1 MALACSIEDAAIREK
16 KMGSISLRNA
26 GLVATE
32 TLFNNL
38 NFVIGDGDR
47 VGLVAGNGRGKTT
60 LLKAMVGQGELTA
73 GDIVRSRGLQ
83 VGYVEQDMPPASM
96 GLTLYNAVLEA
107 LPAAD
112 RETDSWRVDVV
123 LDEFQTPAAMRH
135 RKLTELSGGWQRIA
149 LIARC
154 WVLQPD
160 ALLLDEPTNHL
171 DLGKLVQLEH
181 WVNEAARN
189 IPVVIASHDREFLDA
204 TTNRT
209 LFLRPDQSHYFAL
222 PYSKARIALAEADE
236 AAEAK
241 RERDLKEVSR
251 LRKQAAKLTNI
262 GINSGSDLLVVKS
275 KYLRERAEKI
285 ETAVLSLHKE
295 RSGEIK
301 LGNSGAQAKVMAAI
315 DNVDVTTPAGDKLFR
330 IDKLHIFQ
338 GDRLVIL
345 GRNGTGKSQFM
356 GLLHRAMT
364 GTDMAGIRI
373 SPQVVP
379 GYVDQAMSFLPDK
392 RSPLDYITG
401 AFNEGDQRS
410 KSLLAAAGFPLE
422 KQDRPIAQLS
432 FGQRARLGLLAMR
445 LLQPNFYLL
454 DEPTNHVDIPG
465 QERLEEE
472 ILAHGATCI
481 LVSHD
486 RSFVLGLGSRFLVIE
501 GKRLR
506 EVDGPEGFFV
516 EMAREVG

>member
-1 MALACSIEDAAIREK
+1 
-16 KMGSISLRNA
+16 MGSISLRNA

-32 TLFNNL
+32 TLFSNL

-60 LLKAMVGQGELTA
+60 LLKAMAGQGELTS
-73 GDIVRSRGLQ
+73 GNIVRSRGLQ
-83 VGYVEQDMPPASM
+83 VGYVEQDMPAESM
-96 GLTLYNAVLEA
+96 GLTLYEAVLEA
-107 LPAAD
+107 LPAAE

-123 LDEFQTPAAMRH
+123 LDEFQAPEAMRH
-135 RKLTELSGGWQRIA
+135 RRLNELSGGWQRIA

-171 DLGKLVQLEH
+171 DLGKLVQLEN
-181 WVNEAARN
+181 WINEAARN
-189 IPVVIASHDREFLDA
+189 IPVIIASHDRQFLDA

-209 LFLRPDQSHYFAL
+209 LFLRPDASHYFAL
-222 PYSKARIALAEADE
+222 PYSKARLALAEIDE

-251 LRKQAAKLTNI
+251 LRKQASKLTNI

-285 ETAVLSLHKE
+285 ETAVHAVHKE
-295 RSGEIK
+295 RSGEIR
-301 LGNSGAQAKVMAAI
+301 LGNSGAQTRVMVAI
-315 DNVDVTTPAGDKLFR
+315 EDVEVTTPAGDRLFR

-338 GDRLVIL
+338 GDRLVIM

-356 GLLHRAMT
+356 GLLHRAMNGSET
-364 GTDMAGIRI
+364 PGIRI

-379 GYVDQAMSFLPDK
+379 GSVDQAMSFLPDK
-392 RSPLDYITG
+392 RSPLDYITS
-401 AFNEGDQRS
+401 AFDEGDQRS

-422 KQDRPIAQLS
+422 KQDRPIGQLS
-432 FGQRARLGLLAMR
+432 FGQRARLGLLAIR

-454 DEPTNHVDIPG
+454 DEPTNHVDIAG

-486 RSFVLGLGSRFLVIE
+486 RSFVRGLGSRFLMIE
-501 GKRLR
+501 GRRLK
-506 EVDGPEGFFV
+506 EVESPEGFFV
-516 EMAREVG
+516 EMAGEVG

>member
-1 MALACSIEDAAIREK
+1 
-16 KMGSISLRNA
+16 MGSISLRNA

-32 TLFNNL
+32 TLFSNL
-38 NFVIGDGDR
+38 NLVIGEGDR

-60 LLKAMVGQGELTA
+60 LLKAMAGQGELSA

-83 VGYVEQDMPPASM
+83 MGYVEQDMAPASM
-96 GLTLYNAVLEA
+96 GLTLYDAVLQA
-107 LPAAD
+107 LPPAD
-112 RETDSWRVDVV
+112 RQTDSWRVDMV
-123 LDEFQTPAAMRH
+123 LDEFQTPTAMRQ
-135 RKLTELSGGWQRIA
+135 RTLGALSGGWQRIA

-171 DLGKLVQLEH
+171 DLGKLVQLEN
-181 WVNEAARN
+181 WINQAART
-189 IPVVIASHDREFLDA
+189 IPVVIASHDRQFLDA
-204 TTNRT
+204 TTNHT
-209 LFLRPDQSHYFAL
+209 LFLRPDTSHYFAL
-222 PYSKARIALAEADE
+222 PYSKARIALAETDE

-251 LRKQAAKLTNI
+251 LRKQASKLTNI

-285 ETAVLSLHKE
+285 ETSVLSVHKE
-295 RSGEIK
+295 RSGDIK
-301 LGNSGAQAKVMAAI
+301 LGNSGAQARVMVAI
-315 DNVDVTTPAGDKLFR
+315 DNLEVKTPPGDKLFR

-345 GRNGTGKSQFM
+345 GRNGAGKSQFM
-356 GLLHRAMT
+356 GLLHRAMQ
-364 GTDMAGIRI
+364 GSEAPGIRI
-373 SPQVVP
+373 SPQTVP

-392 RSPLDYITG
+392 RSPLDYITT

-410 KSLLAAAGFPLE
+410 KSLLAGAGFPLE
-422 KQDRPIAQLS
+422 KQDRPIGQLS
-432 FGQRARLGLLAMR
+432 LGQRARLGLLAMR

-454 DEPTNHVDIPG
+454 DEPTNHIDIAG
-465 QERLEEE
+465 QERLEAE

-486 RSFVLGLGSRFLVIE
+486 RSFVRGLGSRFLLIQGRQLKE
-501 GKRLR
+501 I
-506 EVDGPEGFFV
+506 DGPESFFA
-516 EMAREVG
+516 ELAGEVG

>member
-1 MALACSIEDAAIREK
+1 
-16 KMGSISLRNA
+16 MGSISLRNA
-26 GLVATE
+26 GLVATD
-32 TLFNNL
+32 TLFSNL
-38 NFVIGDGDR
+38 NFVIADGDR

-60 LLKAMVGQGELTA
+60 LLKAIVGQGELTS

-96 GLTLYNAVLEA
+96 ALTPYEAVLEA
-107 LPAAD
+107 LPPAD
-112 RETDSWRVDVV
+112 RDTESWRVDVV
-123 LDEFQTPAAMRH
+123 LDEFETPEAMRH
-135 RKLTELSGGWQRIA
+135 RRLSELSGGWQRIA

-171 DLGKLVQLEH
+171 DLGKLVQLEN
-181 WVNEAARN
+181 WINEAAPN
-189 IPVVIASHDREFLDA
+189 IPVIIASHDRQFLDA

-209 LFLRPDQSHYFAL
+209 LFLRPDASHYFAL
-222 PYSKARIALAEADE
+222 PYTKARVALAEADE

-241 RERDLKEVSR
+241 REKDLKEVSR
-251 LRKQAAKLTNI
+251 LRKQASKLTNI

-285 ETAVLSLHKE
+285 ETAVLSVHKE

-301 LGNSGAQAKVMAAI
+301 LGNSGAQAKVMVAI
-315 DNVDVTTPAGDKLFR
+315 EDLEVQSPVGAKLFR

-356 GLLHRAMT
+356 GLLNRAMAGAET
-364 GTDMAGIRI
+364 AGIRI

-379 GYVDQAMSFLPDK
+379 GYIDQAMSFLPDK
-392 RSPLDYITG
+392 RSPLYYITT
-401 AFNEGDQRS
+401 AFDEGDQRS

-422 KQDRPIAQLS
+422 KQDRPISQLS
-432 FGQRARLGLLAMR
+432 FGQRARLGLLALR
-445 LLQPNFYLL
+445 LQQPNFYLL

-465 QERLEEE
+465 QEKLEDE

-486 RSFVLGLGSRFLVIE
+486 RSFVRGLGNRFLLID
-501 GKRLR
+501 GRRLK
-506 EVDGPEGFFV
+506 EVDSPEAFFAA
-516 EMAREVG
+516 MAAEQS

>member
-1 MALACSIEDAAIREK
+1 
-16 KMGSISLRNA
+16 MGSISLRNA
-26 GLVATE
+26 GLVATD
-32 TLFNNL
+32 TLFSNL
-38 NFVIGDGDR
+38 NFVIADGDR

-60 LLKAMVGQGELTA
+60 LLRAIVGQGELTS

-83 VGYVEQDMPPASM
+83 VGYVEQDMPPSSM
-96 GLTLYNAVLEA
+96 GLTLYDAVLEA
-107 LPAAD
+107 LPVAD

-123 LDEFQTPAAMRH
+123 LDEFETPDAMRH
-135 RKLTELSGGWQRIA
+135 RPLNQLSGGWQRIA

-171 DLGKLVQLEH
+171 DLGKLYQLEN
-181 WVNEAARN
+181 WINQAARN
-189 IPVVIASHDREFLDA
+189 IPVIIASHDRQFLDA

-209 LFLRPDQSHYFAL
+209 LFLRPDASHYFAL
-222 PYSKARIALAEADE
+222 PYSKARLALAEADE

-241 RERDLKEVSR
+241 REKDLKEVSR

-285 ETAVLSLHKE
+285 ETAVHSLHKE
-295 RSGEIK
+295 RSGEIR
-301 LGNSGAQAKVMAAI
+301 LGNSGAQARVMVAI
-315 DNVDVTTPAGDKLFR
+315 EAVDVTTPVGDKLFR

-356 GLLHRAMT
+356 GLIHRAMT
-364 GTDMAGIRI
+364 GTAASGIRV

-392 RSPLDYITG
+392 ASPLDYITG
-401 AFNEGDQRS
+401 QFDQGDQRS

-422 KQDRPIAQLS
+422 KQDRPISELS

-445 LLQPNFYLL
+445 LLEPNFYLL

-465 QERLEEE
+465 QERLEDE

-486 RSFVLGLGSRFLVIE
+486 RSFVRGLGSRFLVIE
-501 GKRLR
+501 SKRLK
-506 EVDGPEGFFV
+506 EVDGPETFFAAM
-516 EMAREVG
+516 EAERN

>member
-1 MALACSIEDAAIREK
+1 
-16 KMGSISLRNA
+16 MGSISLRNA
-26 GLVATE
+26 GLVATD
-32 TLFNNL
+32 TLFSNL

-60 LLKAMVGQGELTA
+60 LLRAMAGQGELTS

-83 VGYVEQDMPPASM
+83 VGYVEQDMPPKSM
-96 GLTLYNAVLEA
+96 GLTLYDAVLEA

-123 LDEFQTPAAMRH
+123 LDEFETPDAMRN
-135 RKLTELSGGWQRIA
+135 RRLTELSGGWQRIA

-171 DLGKLVQLEH
+171 DLGKLYQLEN
-181 WVNEAARN
+181 WINQAARN
-189 IPVVIASHDREFLDA
+189 IPVVIASHDRQFLDA

-209 LFLRPDQSHYFAL
+209 LFLRPDTSHYFAL
-222 PYSKARIALAEADE
+222 PYSKARAALEEADE

-241 RERDLKEVSR
+241 REKDLKEVGR

-275 KYLRERAEKI
+275 KYLRERAQKI
-285 ETAVLSLHKE
+285 ETAVLSVHKE
-295 RSGEIK
+295 RSGEIR
-301 LGNSGAQAKVMAAI
+301 LGNSGAQAKVLVAI
-315 DNVDVTTPAGDKLFR
+315 ENRDVTTPVGDKLFR

-338 GDRLVIL
+338 GDRVAIL

-364 GTDMAGIRI
+364 GTETPGIRI

-379 GYVDQAMSFLPDK
+379 GYIDQAMSFLPDR

-401 AFNEGDQRS
+401 AFDEGDQRS
-410 KSLLAAAGFPLE
+410 KSLLAAAGFAVE
-422 KQDRPIAQLS
+422 KQERPISELS
-432 FGQRARLGLLAMR
+432 FGQRARLGLLALR
-445 LLQPNFYLL
+445 LLEPNFYLL

-465 QERLEEE
+465 QERLEDE

-486 RSFVLGLGSRFLVIE
+486 RSFVRGLGNRFLLID
-501 GKRLR
+501 GKRIK
-506 EVDGPEGFFV
+506 EVDDPEGFFAA
-516 EMAREVG
+516 MADEQS